1 MALFSSLVPPLS
13 VIREIYEFQE
23 SIQEKTV
30 KMHCFLVLNKAEI
43 SGEIGGFSGRIVRV
57 SSAVMKKLSGLQSTE
72 SIEAI
77 GLMSIPTSFLNLDDQ
92 QQEAGCERWFPVAH
106 RILVLDGIQV
116 IYAVLMCSSFIV
128 ISSFFLSL

>member
-106 RILVLDGIQV
+106 RILVLDGIQDPGNLGTLV
-116 IYAVLMCSSFIV
+116 RLAMAFRWVWN
-128 ISSFFLSL
+128 